1 MTPPADPPPDAA
13 PTLPATALVTGA
25 GGGIGSATVAAL
37 LSDGYRVGAVDVN
50 PDALEPLREL
60 PGADRLWTAPLDV
73 TDSAA
78 VRDVFARFAAEVG
91 PPAALVAVAGTNRIL
106 KFLETSEEEWDFLIN
121 LNLKGTFLTCQ
132 AAVPYMLELGGG
144 RIVTMSSIFGI
155 REQQWEAAYSAAKAG
170 IIGLT
175 RSIAMEFAPDNI
187 TVNALAPVMT
197 MTPRVAGLPK
207 DFQALQLSRIPMGRY
222 GTIDDIVGTIRF
234 LLSDAGSFYTGQTFS
249 ANGGDTMP

>member
-1 MTPPADPPPDAA
+1 MTF
-13 PTLPATALVTGA
+13 TAIVTGA
-25 GGGIGSATVAAL
+25 AGGIGSAAVAAL
-37 LSDGYRVGAVDVN
+37 LADGHTVAAVDLDE
-50 PDALEPLREL
+50 DALAPLKEA
-60 PGADRLWTAPLDV
+60 PGADRLWTAQMDV

-78 VRDVFARFAAEVG
+78 VREVVARVAADVG
-91 PPAALVAVAGTNRIL
+91 PPTALVAVAGTNRIL
-106 KFLETSEEEWDFLIN
+106 KFLDTTEEEWDFLIN

-132 AAVPYMLELGGG
+132 AVVPYMLEAGGG

-207 DFQALQLSRIPMGRY
+207 DFQDLQLSRIPMGRY